1 MFMAI
6 YSVISMSKTL
16 NLLVIKYQGNKKAAM
31 MTQNY
36 LKKKIIFIF
45 LALVSGKRFSS
56 LVFSAQRFFAVL
68 RVRTSNSGRIC
79 HSKENQKY

>member
-16 NLLVIKYQGNKKAAM
+16 NLLAIKYQGNKKAAM

-36 LKKKIIFIF
+36 LKKKKIIFIF
-45 LALVSGKRFSS
+45 LALVSGK
-56 LVFSAQRFFAVL
+56 
-68 RVRTSNSGRIC
+68 
-79 HSKENQKY
+79 K